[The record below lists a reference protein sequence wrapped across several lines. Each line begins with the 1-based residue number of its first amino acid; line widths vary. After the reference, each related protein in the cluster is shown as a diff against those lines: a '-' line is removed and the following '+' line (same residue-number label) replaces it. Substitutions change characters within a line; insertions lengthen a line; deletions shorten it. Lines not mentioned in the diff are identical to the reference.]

1 MLPLHFWKKRICKFV
16 DNPAAVIPFIKKTFY
31 YNFIADRYIKQYD
44 DIVFMGYKE
53 TIDDIV
59 DNNKSIVR
67 FGDELINM
75 LQGVGLYYDDWHQK
89 YDKKLARRLKE
100 VLRCK
105 DERLLIGLHWQ
116 FFTKTKKRLEEDN
129 IPHQI
134 WTNSKVYLREYL
146 DEGRVYGS
154 ALCFQPKFN
163 PDLDFDKI
171 VDYFKTKHIVIVT
184 KNTHRFNGV
193 KLGKT
198 TDFIECPENDVWS
211 EYDNLFSEAMKL
223 PPQRGY
229 DNKDVL
235 FLVSLSSAA
244 KVFVLDLLKEDYQG
258 WDTGQFFDLAL
269 SYIYNKES

>member
-1 MLPLHFWKKRICKFV
+1 
-16 DNPAAVIPFIKKTFY
+16 
-31 YNFIADRYIKQYD
+31 
-44 DIVFMGYKE
+44 MGYKE